1 MGALATATDR
11 VHLWSPVLV
20 KELRTRMRGARPA
33 WLQAGYVFAM
43 LVVMAATY
51 AAEAGSGTVRVT
63 PGLQVGRS
71 LYVALFIVQA
81 VLVALIVP
89 GLTAGAISGEQEQK
103 TYEMLASTRLR
114 SRQVVA
120 GKLLGAWLFA
130 VLLLTTSLP
139 LAALCL
145 LFGGVSPAEV
155 MWSYGL
161 IALFALLL
169 AAIGL
174 WWSSAVSRS
183 LVAVIGAYATM
194 GGLMAV
200 TGVAIYSPTMLT
212 RGYGPGPSIF
222 ASLNPIAA
230 IFYAANALPLYGWT
244 VPTGVA
250 GAVVLVI
257 ASALFAAAAS
267 QRLPLFGRRRGI
279 FVRGLMLLLFGA
291 IIFLAMGD
299 SGQVIRTGLSL
310 ASTRAA
316 VVIGAC
322 GMMTLL
328 MALAPALAVGELAQP
343 AHGSFVGWL
352 LGGLSP
358 RRLLQPDVRSAFPF
372 LALMALVGFGVIF
385 GALLYFGRATAAP
398 IWWPLYWRL
407 LGLSLATAFG
417 CSMLGLWAALRMP
430 GIRGRA
436 ALGVVIVVGYLMT
449 HLIVATAPAGP
460 HLLSVQLAYLNPA
473 LVALVY
479 AKGLSYSAL
488 RQLQGGA
495 GLGMA
500 ATSALLFVILGMIGL
515 FGARSAFKRQ
525 LRAEVTS
532 NE

>member
-1 MGALATATDR
+1 MGAIAAASDR

-51 AAEAGSGTVRVT
+51 AAEVGSGTVQVR
-63 PGLQVGRS
+63 PGLQVGHT

-103 TYEMLASTRLR
+103 TYEMLAGTRLR

-169 AAIGL
+169 ASVGL
-174 WWSSAVSRS
+174 WWSSAVPRS
-183 LVAVIGAYATM
+183 LVAVIGAYGTM
-194 GGLMAV
+194 GALMAV
-200 TGVAIYSPTMLT
+200 TAAVMYRPMTFT
-212 RGYGPGPSIF
+212 RGYPGPSIF
-222 ASLNPIAA
+222 AAVNPVAA
-230 IFYAANALPLYGWT
+230 VFYAANALPLYGWA

-250 GAVVLVI
+250 SAALFII

-279 FVRGLMLLLFGA
+279 FVRGLMLLLFSA
-291 IIFLAMGD
+291 ITFLAAGD
-299 SGQVIRTGLSL
+299 CGQAIRAGLGL
-310 ASTRAA
+310 NSTRGFLA
-316 VVIGAC
+316 ISAC
-322 GMMTLL
+322 CVMTLL
-328 MALAPALAVGELAQP
+328 MALAPVLAAGELAQP
-343 AHGSFVGWL
+343 LAGGFIGWL
-352 LGGLSP
+352 AGGLSP

-372 LALMALVGFGVIF
+372 LALMTLVALGVIL
-385 GALLYFGRATAAP
+385 GAVLYFGQVP
-398 IWWPLYWRL
+398 GVPLWLPAYWRL
-407 LGLSLATAFG
+407 LALSLATAFG

-430 GIRGRA
+430 GLRGRA
-436 ALGVVIVVGYLMT
+436 ALSVVIVVGYLMT

-460 HLLSVQLAYLNPA
+460 HLLSVQLAYLNPSLIA
-473 LVALVY
+473 LTYARHLAYPAL
-479 AKGLSYSAL
+479 L
-488 RQLQGGA
+488 RLQGAA
-495 GLGMA
+495 GLGIGATA
-500 ATSALLFVILGMIGL
+500 AVLFLIIGIVGL
-515 FGARSAFKRQ
+515 FGAHAAFKRQ
-525 LRAEVTS
+525 LPAEVTS